1 MKIKV
6 TKKAIMENFKTIISA
21 GYCECDY
28 LLKNTTPMY
37 YTERVYGWNSDIY
50 ILDSD
55 TVIVTGYRPFGT
67 DSFRD
72 LIKKYNSKAQEINKR
87 PETWATIQKRL
98 DINLI
103 DFLEELKGVR

>member
-6 TKKAIMENFKTIISA
+6 TKKSIMENFKTIISA

-28 LLKNTTPMY
+28 LLKNTAPMY
-37 YTERVYGWNSDIY
+37 YTEGVYGWNSDVY
-50 ILDSD
+50 VLDSD

-103 DFLEELKGVR
+103 DFLEEIKEVR